1 MAFDAWSQL
10 YIPWY
15 IFITQLKFHLS
26 GWTYQNTAPAV
37 ASHQKRPWGWQ
48 DYAQTWNKA
57 NFRKHNTQE
66 CQVTSLFHCI
76 NIFTPKVC
84 WKSSNPRYFCFTV
97 FRIVPDLRKLYFHHK
112 FTRVYHLFWSAVGFP
127 SFSITRTRRVIIRVK
142 HLNLLVPV
150 MTILAWY
157 ALWNQG
163 NIVTSPSGPGGAST
177 LIIFVRG
184 VGFSI
189 RIVTNQNWTFQDL
202 RKR

>member
-1 MAFDAWSQL
+1 MAFDECAQL
-10 YIPWY
+10 YIQWCICIHQVESCLRAY
-15 IFITQLKFHLS
+15 TS
-26 GWTYQNTAPAV
+26 QNTAPAV

-97 FRIVPDLRKLYFHHK
+97 FRIVLDLQKLYFHHK

-150 MTILAWY
+150 MTILAWC
-157 ALWNQG
+157 AIWNQG
-163 NIVTSPSGPGGAST
+163 NVATSPSGPVRAPSM
-177 LIIFVRG
+177 IIFGRG

-189 RIVTNQNWTFQDL
+189 QMVTKSKSNISGSS
-202 RKR
+202 